1 MPATVASAGTHTDAG
16 AAPPIPEEPLKNAGS
31 VEFDRRQQ
39 TVLCALAAGSSKVD
53 AARAAGVHRD
63 TVNAWER
70 NIPGFGE
77 AVQQAQRDY
86 RASLA
91 SQLRRL
97 SVKAVGQLESLLSHP
112 DTPPSVRLRAI
123 QLVLTRPRFP
133 ATEWALPEILNPAPI
148 QTVQEPMDL
157 LDAETHAAM
166 QYDKLK
172 AKSVGNVESLR
183 PHLPVASHIPIG
195 SSPAASGEDLLDD
208 VGNVGSAGSKVPLE
222 AIDAVTA
229 PPQSLKSTPATHGE
243 PSPIARNSKCSCGSG
258 QKYKR
263 CCGKSAPPL
272 LQTKAA

>member
-1 MPATVASAGTHTDAG
+1 MPATLASAGTPTDAG
-16 AAPPIPEEPLKNAGS
+16 AAPPIPEEPVGNAGS

-70 NIPGFGE
+70 KVPGFGE

-91 SQLRRL
+91 RQLRRL
-97 SVKAVGQLESLLSHP
+97 SVKAVDQLESLLSHP

-133 ATEWALPEILNPAPI
+133 ATEWVLPENLNPAPI

-183 PHLPVASHIPIG
+183 PHLPVASYIPNG
-195 SSPAASGEDLLDD
+195 SSPAASDENLLDD
-208 VGNVGSAGSKVPLE
+208 VGSAGSKVPLE

-229 PPQSLKSTPATHGE
+229 PPQSPKSTPTPHGE
-243 PSPIARNSKCSCGSG
+243 PSSMARNSKCSCGSG